1 MTDLKFN
8 NNIYNDIIN
17 DNGFI
22 DEAEAYLNALIDD
35 ELEKENPDFD
45 FIDECIDAIDS
56 IRNTEQPAEVLLSKK
71 EFLNKVSGKKNYK
84 PFIGFVAAA
93 AAAAIIFGGM
103 QIGKNEQIKT
113 MVSNLKNELPFF
125 NTVELTTQRSVVSI
139 KCTFTDEFK
148 DEYVEGEPF
157 DKSGIGVVA
166 EYSDGTTESIPL
178 TECSVDY
185 NEGFGKNAGYETV
198 TVEYMGLHTEFKVR
212 ILFDESSVLLNS
224 IYAGFPE
231 DVEISKE
238 NLDKLQVYAVYSD
251 GSERQL
257 DSDKY
262 QITVESAD
270 ETTDIVTIDYKNCSA
285 TFAIKKEVSQ

>member
-17 DNGFI
+17 NKTFI
-22 DEAEAYLNALIDD
+22 DETEAYLNALIDD

-45 FIDECIDAIDS
+45 FIDDCIDAIDS
-56 IRNTEQPAEVLLSKK
+56 IRNSERPAELLLSKK
-71 EFLNKVSGKKNYK
+71 DFLNKVSGKKNYK

-93 AAAAIIFGGM
+93 AAVAVVLGGT
-103 QIGKNEQIKT
+103 QIRQNEQIKT
-113 MVSNLKNELPFF
+113 MVSELKNQLPFF
-125 NTVELTTQRSVVSI
+125 NTVELTTQRSIISI

-157 DKSGIGVVA
+157 DRSGIGVTA
-166 EYSDGTTESIPL
+166 EYSDGTTENIPL

-185 NEGFGKNAGYETV
+185 DEGFGKNVGYETV
-198 TVEYMGLHTEFKVR
+198 TVEYMGLRTEFRVR
-212 ILFDESSVLLNS
+212 ILFDENSVLLNS

-251 GSERQL
+251 GSEREL
-257 DSDKY
+257 EADKY
-262 QITVESAD
+262 KITVESAD
-270 ETTDIVTIDYKNCSA
+270 ETTDIVTIDYKNCSV
-285 TFAIKKEVSQ
+285 TFAINREVSQ